1 MGNFHLQKCFLLSLC
16 GPDNN
21 FLLETKLLGWPQHDL
36 LWKGPGNRQTSNMG
50 QENFAYGG
58 LFCAVRSTTWL
69 SGSIMSLHTCRIHIL
84 LDAAV
89 RCMLLHMRL
98 LGVNYVLNDP
108 CCFSSVMSSLTC
120 FSESV
125 EVHPLAPSH
134 AGEPS
139 GFTVWLIMSNGAA
152 GAACLPPLQG
162 GNFLICQ
169 YWLDFCNARQLGG
182 LFCRCFILACCML
195 SDSLVSHML

>member
-21 FLLETKLLGWPQHDL
+21 FLLETKLLGWSQHDL
-36 LWKGPGNRQTSNMG
+36 LWKGPENRQTSNMG

-58 LFCAVRSTTWL
+58 LFCAVRNTTWL

-98 LGVNYVLNDP
+98 LGVNYVVNDP
-108 CCFSSVMSSLTC
+108 CCFSSVMNSLTC

-125 EVHPLAPSH
+125 EVPLHCTTCRRTFWFHSLADNVLWC
-134 AGEPS
+134 S
-139 GFTVWLIMSNGAA
+139 GRCMLAAFTRGK
-152 GAACLPPLQG
+152 LPHLS
-162 GNFLICQ
+162 
-169 YWLDFCNARQLGG
+169 
-182 LFCRCFILACCML
+182 ILAGFL
-195 SDSLVSHML
+195 

>member
-1 MGNFHLQKCFLLSLC
+1 MAQTIISSWKQSFLGDPSTIFYGKDQGTGKLQIWVKKTLPMVGCSVQPGTLL
-16 GPDNN
+16 
-21 FLLETKLLGWPQHDL
+21 LLG
-36 LWKGPGNRQTSNMG
+36 
-50 QENFAYGG
+50 
-58 LFCAVRSTTWL
+58 C
-69 SGSIMSLHTCRIHIL
+69 IMSWHTWRIHIL